1 MAGLE
6 VVPSGDEPAK
16 CLTLFKSMDVK
27 RDLVLVEQRTQSHV
41 VFANLFFLKSCLF
54 CALRISLS

>member
-41 VFANLFFLKSCLF
+41 VFANLFF
-54 CALRISLS
+54 